1 LEQVTMKPR
10 RQVSRAGLELI
21 ERFEGYRRKAA
32 RLPDGRWTIGYGHTR
47 TARQGAEVSPA
58 DAEALLI
65 YDLLEITEAVTDAV
79 FAPLTQNQFDALCAF
94 AFNVGADNFRRSLVL
109 RRVNE
114 GDPLRAASAL
124 EPWRKAEFEG
134 ERIVVD
140 ALVRRR
146 AAEKA
151 LFLTPADGFTAAPTP
166 LLRPEIDEDA
176 PDLSPRAPSV
186 EILPSLKGEVV
197 TATRAATVPLHAVE
211 DAGYRP
217 ARGDGWSELKPSGA
231 GEPEPVVDAF
241 PAEPLAAADSAPP
254 VEAFAPGAGRPPEA
268 APEVREK
275 PSALLWSLG
284 LGLAGAI
291 LFGVGLVWVYQ
302 GRADGS
308 APTAWG
314 LGFGIVGL
322 LCLSAAG
329 YVLLDRLGNRPDLD

>member
-1 LEQVTMKPR
+1 MKPR

-21 ERFEGYRRKAA
+21 ERFEGYRRQAA

-65 YDLLEITEAVTDAV
+65 YDLLEITDAVIDAV

-94 AFNVGADNFRRSLVL
+94 AFNVGIDNFRRSLVL

-124 EPWRKAEFEG
+124 EAWRKAEFEG

-166 LLRPEIDEDA
+166 LLQPEIDEDA

-186 EILPSLKGEVV
+186 EILPSLEGELV
-197 TATRAATVPLHAVE
+197 TATRAAPGALQADE
-211 DAGYRP
+211 DGGYRP
-217 ARGDGWSELKPSGA
+217 ARGDGWSELKPA
-231 GEPEPVVDAF
+231 VPGEAEAPVDAF
-241 PAEPLAAADSAPP
+241 PAVSSVAGEGAPP
-254 VEAFAPGAGRPPEA
+254 VEAFAPGGEP
-268 APEVREK
+268 APADPSEVRDR

-284 LGLAGAI
+284 LGLAGAV

-302 GRADGS
+302 GRVDGS

-314 LGFGIVGL
+314 LGLGIVGL

-329 YVLLDRLGNRPDLD
+329 YLLLDRLGNRADRG